1 MTESRVTPDGE
12 KQWRSADGNWYPT
25 ESAALL
31 AGLQPIERVVEL
43 TPPSTSP
50 LPSPVAPAPHPPTL
64 VKASAKRGPVGISLP
79 DAAYLGG
86 HPCQKYRVDGYL
98 IVRDG
103 IMGIGIMRRVPRLAK
118 IVLSPGLPMRV
129 ESAVISKSR
138 GEKILAFGVVGL
150 AGRDQQDAA
159 YVTADMGGGLAVTYQ
174 VTGMTGPELAAR
186 LRGPLGA
193 YEVRI

>member
-12 KQWRSADGNWYPT
+12 KQWRSADGDWYPT

-50 LPSPVAPAPHPPTL
+50 LPVAPAPHPPTL
-64 VKASAKRGPVGISLP
+64 VKASGKSGPVGISLP

-86 HPCQKYRVDGYL
+86 HPCQKCRVDGYL

-103 IMGIGIMRRVPRLAK
+103 IMGIGIMGRVPRLAK

-138 GEKILAFGVVGL
+138 GEKVLAFGVVGRSS
-150 AGRDQQDAA
+150 RDQQDAA
-159 YVTADMGGGLAVTYQ
+159 YVTADMGDGLAVTYQ
-174 VTGMTGPELAAR
+174 VTGMTGPELADR